1 MRRFF
6 KNHSILSNG
15 TPLAL
20 SSPADSIIYPAND
33 GSEPAKA
40 GRNKYQRNGNGTM
53 RLLKTLALTTMMGLG
68 ITAMS
73 ATSAEAQSIYFG
85 FGNSGHGGY
94 NRAYN
99 GYHGSSYRHGGNWN
113 GYRSG
118 RTWHDTSHYDYH
130 PGSYQRHGNH
140 YHYQPGHYDFHR
152 SGHWDHH

>member
-1 MRRFF
+1 M
-6 KNHSILSNG
+6 K
-15 TPLAL
+15 
-20 SSPADSIIYPAND
+20 
-33 GSEPAKA
+33 
-40 GRNKYQRNGNGTM
+40 
-53 RLLKTLALTTMMGLG
+53 LLKTLALTAMMGLG

-85 FGNSGHGGY
+85 FGDGGFRSY
-94 NRAYN
+94 NRGYD
-99 GYHGSSYRHGGNWN
+99 GYHGSSYRHGGHWG

-130 PGSYQRHGNH
+130 PGTYQRHGNH